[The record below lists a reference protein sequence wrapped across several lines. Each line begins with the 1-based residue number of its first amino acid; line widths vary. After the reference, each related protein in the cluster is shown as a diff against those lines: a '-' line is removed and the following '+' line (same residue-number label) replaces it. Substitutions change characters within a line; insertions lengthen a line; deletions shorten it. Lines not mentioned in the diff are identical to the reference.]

1 MSIRY
6 WTPCE
11 DDKCNFIENVNGME
25 LERWYPTAHSLPDG
39 RAIVFGGI
47 AAKGNNPTYEF
58 IPRHPNEARLYQFPF
73 LNETVPIQLYPH
85 VHMLPNGKHLSSWPK
100 PIFDGHLLLILIV
113 RFPSTFAIT
122 RLFLHHGQ

>member
-1 MSIRY
+1 MCTRTQKGDPIAPYGGMSIRY

-11 DDKCNFIENVNGME
+11 NGKCNFIENVNGME

-58 IPRHPNEARLYQFPF
+58 IPRNPNEARLYQFPF
-73 LNETVPIQLYPH
+73 LNETVPFQLYPH

-100 PIFDGHLLLILIV
+100 LVFYKV
-113 RFPSTFAIT
+113 MAIYY
-122 RLFLHHGQ
+122 